1 MTDYKQPTPDII
13 FENHCEITLQIIKD
27 EDKFTRAEN
36 PIPYYGRIVLITFL
50 VGILIPAIHRMFQEP
65 RVNSMILIA
74 ILLTGLVYILN
85 MNHFAAKKVARVL
98 GTYFRTHRFRQDGF
112 ETIED
117 SITLNFSYDQ
127 VRCVHENEKY
137 FYLWLGAKYIVVN
150 KDTFTIGNSDD
161 FGLFIR
167 IKCSEKQPLLT
178 LRQHILQ
185 SLKKGRIPI
194 IIFSFFG
201 IFYLWASW
209 WLMLTQNQGPLE
221 RVLAT
226 YQTRHNVQIIASE
239 ELPGGAVVF
248 GVEEVDTIFAS
259 LYRKSRNR
267 YVKVHSH
274 SYSITGLVNWTNSNN
289 ELFESSD
296 ELLTFVAGEWNIVF
310 GVVDFRWW
318 NNNLSEAEKSKY
330 TTIEF
335 WRGTRNLVLYYRDV
349 LQRRRDES
357 LASQGF
363 RPHLRIAT
371 EITVVRQ

>member
-1 MTDYKQPTPDII
+1 MTVDEQPSSDII
-13 FENHCEITLQIIKD
+13 FENHCEITLQMIKD
-27 EDKFTRAEN
+27 WDKFTRAEN
-36 PIPYYGRIVLITFL
+36 PIPYYGRIILITFL
-50 VGILIPAIHRMFQEP
+50 VGSLIPAIHRMFQEP
-65 RVNSMILIA
+65 RVSTMILIA
-74 ILLTGLVYILN
+74 ILLVGLVYILGK
-85 MNHFAAKKVARVL
+85 NHFAAVRYKKDV
-98 GTYFRTHRFRQDGF
+98 GTIFRTCRFRQDGF
-112 ETIED
+112 EIIEKI
-117 SITLNFSYDQ
+117 ITVSFSYDQ
-127 VRCVHENEKY
+127 ILCVNENEKY
-137 FYLWLGAKYIVVN
+137 FYLWFGKGYSVVN

-178 LRQHILQ
+178 LRQHSLHC
-185 SLKKGRIPI
+185 LKKDRIPI
-194 IIFSFFG
+194 IIFSFIG
-201 IFYLWASW
+201 ICYLWASW

-221 RVLAT
+221 RVIAT

-259 LYRKSRNR
+259 LYRKSGNR

-274 SYSITGLVNWTNSNN
+274 NYSITGLVNWTNSNN

-296 ELLTFVAGEWNIVF
+296 ELLTFFAGEWNIVF

-330 TTIEF
+330 TTVEF

-357 LASQGF
+357 LANQGF
-363 RPHLRIAT
+363 RPYLRIADWNCSC
-371 EITVVRQ
+371 